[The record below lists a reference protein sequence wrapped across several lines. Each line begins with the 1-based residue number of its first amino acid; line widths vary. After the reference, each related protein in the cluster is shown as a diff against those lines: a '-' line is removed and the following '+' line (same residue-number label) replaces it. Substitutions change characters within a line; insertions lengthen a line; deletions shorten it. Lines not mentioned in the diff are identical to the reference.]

1 METVLDPLIRSPK
14 LPKYIQQ
21 LEATLAEEQ
30 RKRQVFYETVKEGDK
45 VEFINGEVVMH
56 SPVRLSHN
64 EASFALARLIGTF
77 VDEHGLGIVGHE
89 KLMISLTRNDYE
101 PDVCFWG
108 KDKAALLRPKQ
119 LHFPAP
125 DFVAEV
131 LSESTE
137 QVDRGVKFEDYAA
150 HGVAEY
156 WIIDPEAQMVEQY
169 LLDDEMY
176 KLAVKTDSASNATLK
191 SAAIPGFAIPARAIF
206 DPAERQR
213 ALRELLG

>member
-1 METVLDPLIRSPK
+1 METVLGPLIRSPK

-56 SPVRLSHN
+56 SPVRLEHN
-64 EASFALARLIGTF
+64 DISFTLAMLIRAFT
-77 VDEHGLGIVGHE
+77 DARGLGVVGHE

-108 KDKAALLRPKQ
+108 KDKAALLQPKQ
-119 LHFPAP
+119 LRFPAP

-131 LSESTE
+131 LSDSTAD
-137 QVDRGVKFEDYAA
+137 VDRGVKFEDYAA

-156 WIIDPEAQMVEQY
+156 WIIDPETQTVEQY
-169 LLDDEMY
+169 LLDGETF
-176 KLAVKTDSASNATLK
+176 KLAVKTDSVSNATLR
-191 SAAIPGFAIPARAIF
+191 SVAIPGFAIPARAIF

-213 ALRELLG
+213 TLRNLLA